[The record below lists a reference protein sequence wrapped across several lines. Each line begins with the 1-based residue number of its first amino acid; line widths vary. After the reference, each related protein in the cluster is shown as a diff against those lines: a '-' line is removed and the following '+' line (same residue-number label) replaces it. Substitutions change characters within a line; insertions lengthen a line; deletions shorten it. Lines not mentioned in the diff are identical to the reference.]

1 MFQWFNRYSISNAFD
16 PFNRFAPF
24 IMATPVP
31 TVQVESHSL
40 SMLRRVANVLHARLR
55 HRLRASRN

>member
-31 TVQVESHSL
+31 TVPIVQPFHGYVQFKSL
-40 SMLRRVANVLHARLR
+40 RL
-55 HRLRASRN
+55 